1 MASRIEDYAMIGDC
15 QTAALV
21 SRDGSIDWFCAPR
34 FDSEA
39 CFAALLGS
47 PEHGRWSIA
56 PRAKAKT
63 TRFYRTDTLVLETQF
78 ETADGAATLIDF
90 MPTGLHR
97 SSIVRLVVGV
107 RGTVAM
113 STELILRFGYGDVVP
128 WVTRLEDGMIR
139 AIAGPDMV
147 ILRTPVHLR
156 GKGMTTV
163 GEFAINK
170 GDTIPFVLSY
180 LPSHRPLNVPF
191 DPTRALQETE
201 AFWRDWAAKCRPA
214 GQWSDAVRRSMITLK
229 ALTYMPTGGMV
240 AAPTTSL
247 PEHLGG
253 ERNWDYRFCWLR
265 DATLVLLGA
274 MNAGYYEEARA
285 WREWLLR
292 AVAGSPDQLQIM
304 YGIAGERRLTEWTA
318 PWLPGYENSAPVRI
332 GNAAYSQL
340 QLDVFGEVMDVHYQA
355 RRGGLSGDDSGWDA
369 QLKFLEHLQ
378 QIWTEPDEGIWE
390 VRGEPR
396 HFTYSKVMAWV
407 AFDRS
412 IRSAETFGLA
422 GPIDKWREVRDQIH
436 REVCAEGFD
445 RKLGTFVQSFG
456 SKQLDASLLQI
467 PTVGFLPISDPR
479 VKATVAA
486 IERRLLREGFVMRYD
501 TEETD
506 DGLPPKEGAFLA
518 CSFWLVDV
526 YILQG
531 RIADAERLFSNLI
544 ALRNDLGLLS
554 EEYDQRAQRLVGNF
568 PQAFSHMALV
578 NSAYNLTRAEKPVEQ
593 RADGD
598 HRRRRPTE
606 AREGKKRNSPP
617 RKAQRRPSNRRT
629 KSVKR
634 PKGG

>member
-1 MASRIEDYAMIGDC
+1 MAARIEDYAMIGDC

-274 MNAGYYEEARA
+274 MNAGYYEEAQA
-285 WREWLLR
+285 WRDWLLR

-304 YGIAGERRLTEWTA
+304 YGIGGERRLTEWVA

-332 GNAAYSQL
+332 GNAAHSQL
-340 QLDVFGEVMDVHYQA
+340 QLDVFGEIMDVHHQA
-355 RRGGLSGDDSGWDA
+355 RHSGLSTNDSGWA
-369 QLKFLEHLQ
+369 TQLAFLDHLKE
-378 QIWTEPDEGIWE
+378 IWREPDEGIWE
-390 VRGEPR
+390 VRGGAR
-396 HFTYSKVMAWV
+396 QFTHSKVMAWV
-407 AFDRS
+407 AFDRA
-412 IRSAETFGLA
+412 IKSAETFGLE
-422 GPIDKWREVRDQIH
+422 GPIDEWRAVRDEISAD
-436 REVCAEGFD
+436 VLSKAFD
-445 RKLGTFVQSFG
+445 PELGSFVQAYGTKF
-456 SKQLDASLLQI
+456 LDASLLMI
-467 PTVGFLPISDPR
+467 PAVGFLPVTDPR
-479 VKATVAA
+479 MEQTISA
-486 IERRLLREGFVMRYD
+486 IERRLLRGGFVMRYD
-501 TEETD
+501 TELED
-506 DGLPPKEGAFLA
+506 DGLPPGEGAFLP

-526 YILQG
+526 YVLQG
-531 RIADAERLFSNLI
+531 RMADAERLFRRLI
-544 ALRNDLGLLS
+544 AVRNDLDLFS
-554 EEYDQRAQRLVGNF
+554 EEYDTRLKRQVGNF
-568 PQAFSHMALV
+568 PQAFTHMALV
-578 NSAYNLTRAEKPVEQ
+578 NTAYNLTRIEKPVEQ
-593 RADGD
+593 RGEHKRKKHNHDAV
-598 HRRRRPTE
+598 
-606 AREGKKRNSPP
+606 GK
-617 RKAQRRPSNRRT
+617 AAE
-629 KSVKR
+629 
-634 PKGG
+634 